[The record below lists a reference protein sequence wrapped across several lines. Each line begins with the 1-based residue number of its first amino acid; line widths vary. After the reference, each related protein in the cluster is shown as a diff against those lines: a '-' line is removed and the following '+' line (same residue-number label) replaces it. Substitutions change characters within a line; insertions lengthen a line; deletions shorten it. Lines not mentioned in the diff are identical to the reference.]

1 LFLFEEYAMAQ
12 TPHDQLA
19 KQYLEAFLAPFGVVE
34 RQYEVPGEAKHIDVW
49 FVPKQVNR
57 PPEDLGLLGQ
67 MIQTPCVLEPYRN
80 VPSRTEIRV
89 AVMKLIWVQED
100 ERRKAKVDEL
110 PEDELPVLW
119 VLAAKASKP
128 LLREAN
134 VVSRPGWPLGVY
146 FVADIFKTAI
156 VAIDQLPVIPETL
169 LLRVLGRDDTQKVA
183 IEEVIALPVGLPT
196 RRQILRLV
204 ASWKVRM
211 DLGELEDFVQRE
223 EIMTITKAFEA
234 WEQETEN
241 KARQTRNVEIALNML
256 KDSLPPEQISRLTG
270 LTIAQIEDIQIKAK

>member
-1 LFLFEEYAMAQ
+1 MAQ

-19 KQYLEAFLAPFGVVE
+19 KQYLEEFLAPFGVVE
-34 RQYEVPGEAKHIDVW
+34 RQYEVPGEAKYIDVW
-49 FVPKQVNR
+49 FVPKQVNTT
-57 PPEDLGLLGQ
+57 PDELGLLGQ
-67 MIQTPCVLEPYRN
+67 MIQMPCVLEPYRN

-89 AVMKLIWVQED
+89 SVMKLVWVQED
-100 ERRKAKVDEL
+100 ERRKAQVDEL
-110 PEDELPVLW
+110 PEDEVPVLW
-119 VLAAKASKP
+119 VLAAKTSKP

-134 VVSRPGWPLGVY
+134 VVSKPGWPIGVY

-156 VAIDQLPVIPETL
+156 VAIDQLPIIPETL
-169 LLRVLGRDDTQKVA
+169 LLRVLGRDNTQKVA
-183 IEEVIALPVGLPT
+183 IEEVIALPIGLPK

-211 DLGELEDFVQRE
+211 DMGELEDFVQRE

-241 KARQTRNVEIALNML
+241 KARQTREVEIALNML
-256 KDSLPPEQISRLTG
+256 RKNMSPETIAEVTG
-270 LTIAQIEDIQIKAK
+270 LTISEVEGFANAQIADMQNLQN

>member
-1 LFLFEEYAMAQ
+1 MAQ

-19 KQYLEAFLAPFGVVE
+19 KQYLETFLAPFGVVE
-34 RQYEVPGEAKHIDVW
+34 RQYEVPGEAKYIDVW
-49 FVPKQVNR
+49 FVPKQVNA
-57 PPEDLGLLGQ
+57 PPDELGLLGQ

-89 AVMKLIWVQED
+89 SVMKLVWVQED
-100 ERRKAKVDEL
+100 ERRKAQVDEL
-110 PEDELPVLW
+110 PEDGLPVLW
-119 VLAAKASKP
+119 VLAAKTSKP

-134 VVSRPGWPLGVY
+134 VVSKPGWPIGIY

-169 LLRVLGRDDTQKVA
+169 LLRVLGRDNTQKVA
-183 IEEVIALPVGLPT
+183 IEEVIALPVGLPK

-223 EIMTITKAFEA
+223 EIMMITKAFEA

-241 KARQTRNVEIALNML
+241 KARQTREVEIARNLL
-256 KDSLPPEQISRLTG
+256 KQGLAIESIAQATG
-270 LTIAQIEDIQIKAK
+270 LTIAEIENLQSQSN